1 MTPLDPATIRAIL
14 NRGGSMDEI
23 AEYQRLLAARF
34 ERDPSV
40 VASEQ
45 EIAEIEQNEA
55 RILELARKLFGE
67 AATQQP

>member
-1 MTPLDPATIRAIL
+1 
-14 NRGGSMDEI
+14 MDEI

-45 EIAEIEQNEA
+45 EIAEREQNEV
-55 RILELARKLFGE
+55 RILELARKLFGG